1 MQKRVI
7 AQRCISKYLLQWST
21 TGSLYVGSRQFF
33 TIMVH
38 FILPHDCFFAIS
50 LSLNIH
56 LEIFVKWSAAAN
68 GRLFYEIFN
77 EHYLSLANF
86 VFHSTWVFV
95 KHSFQSWLLKSA
107 LVWVPVFFPSLC
119 VFQFLFFSVAYR
131 EIGMT
136 KRTKRILITF
146 FFLSMKEVKYF
157 QPVRVKL
164 WIISFPFSWRRCQY
178 IFVTNVINE
187 KCSPLIVKCMLETQ
201 IVIAM

>member
-1 MQKRVI
+1 MI
-7 AQRCISKYLLQWST
+7 NNWISVCWIQAVFHNHGSFYSST
-21 TGSLYVGSRQFF
+21 WLFFCDF
-33 TIMVH
+33 TITKHTLRNLCEM
-38 FILPHDCFFAIS
+38 IS
-50 LSLNIH
+50 SCERKIM
-56 LEIFVKWSAAAN
+56 
-68 GRLFYEIFN
+68 FYEIFN

-107 LVWVPVFFPSLC
+107 LVWVSVFFPSLC